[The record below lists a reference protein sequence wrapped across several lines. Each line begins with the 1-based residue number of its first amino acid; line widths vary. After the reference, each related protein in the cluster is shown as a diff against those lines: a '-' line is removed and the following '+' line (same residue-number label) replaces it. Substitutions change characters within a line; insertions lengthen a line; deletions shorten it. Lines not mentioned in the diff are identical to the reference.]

1 MSQYMFAHGCCLIFL
16 KVSSTEAKTMSSWK
30 IINISSILKKV
41 EGRDL
46 LKDPLTGNWLEA
58 SSRKDP
64 KCLSKA

>member
-41 EGRDL
+41 
-46 LKDPLTGNWLEA
+46 
-58 SSRKDP
+58 
-64 KCLSKA
+64 